1 MFNTPSITKC
11 EVLRAYL
18 KRGYTRRFMDEIA
31 VEVSLAVYIDG
42 RKYSVLLASPME
54 IRELIIGYLMTEGVI
69 RRIDEVSKL
78 EVSEGRVDVHLR
90 RAQMRHAQH
99 GSKGDPSNP
108 HGDEAFPRFSSKTI
122 VDVIEDLNSLAEIH
136 RRTGGVHAAA
146 LADESGSIQVIS
158 EDISRYSAVDKT
170 VGKAALRGLNMRR
183 LLLALTGRV
192 SLGIATKAAS
202 MGIPVIASMSAPTYG
217 GFKVSSEKGI
227 TLVGFACRKRL
238 NIYSH
243 PERIIIE
250 KLTAQKD
257 YKSHVDDEKFT
268 LE

>member
-1 MFNTPSITKC
+1 MSNTPSITKC
-11 EVLRAYL
+11 EVLRADL
-18 KRGYTRRFMDEIA
+18 KRGCTRRFMDEIA
-31 VEVSLAVYIDG
+31 VEISLAVYIDG

-54 IRELIIGYLMTEGVI
+54 IRELIIGYLMTEDVI

-90 RAQMRHAQH
+90 RAQMRHAQS
-99 GSKGDPSNP
+99 GSKGAPSNP
-108 HGDEAFPRFSSKTI
+108 LGDEAFPVRFTSKTI

-136 RRTGGVHAAA
+136 RRTGGVHVAA

-158 EDISRYSAVDKT
+158 EDISRYSVVDKI

-192 SLGIATKAAS
+192 SSGIATKAAS
-202 MGIPVIASMSAPTYG
+202 MGITVIASMSAPTDKG
-217 GFKVSSEKGI
+217 VKVSSEKGI
-227 TLVGFACRKRL
+227 TLVGFACRDRL

-257 YKSHVDDEKFT
+257 YKSHLMTKG
-268 LE
+268 LH

>member
-11 EVLRAYL
+11 EVLRADL
-18 KRGYTRRFMDEIA
+18 KRGCTRRFMDEIA

-192 SLGIATKAAS
+192 SSGIATKAAI
-202 MGIPVIASMSAPTYG
+202 MGIPVIASMSAPTDRG
-217 GFKVSSEKGI
+217 VKVSSERGI
-227 TLVGFACRKRL
+227 TLIGFACRERL

-250 KLTAQKD
+250 G
-257 YKSHVDDEKFT
+257 
-268 LE
+268 